1 MEATEVRE
9 NRGEAD
15 YKSLQTHTHEGVGE
29 IVLRGPGKGNAMGP
43 DFWNEFPQAV
53 RALDLDK
60 SVRAVVVRG
69 NGKDFSFGLDLP
81 AMMPVLAAPVSDEK
95 GKFGGGKFLGSE
107 RLSFLQV
114 ILKLQEAFSLIERSP
129 KPYIAAVSGWC
140 IGGGLDLISAC
151 DIRLCSKDAKFS
163 LREVKVAIVADLGSL
178 QRLPHIIGQGYTRE
192 LAFTGKDVDAAKA
205 LQMGL
210 VNEVLEDPEALKVEA
225 FKLALEIASNA
236 PLVVQGTK
244 TILNESRELGVSAGL
259 KNVALWNSAFLHSEE
274 LGEAMQAFAEK
285 RAPKF

>member
-1 MEATEVRE
+1 
-9 NRGEAD
+9 
-15 YKSLQTHTHEGVGE
+15 
-29 IVLRGPGKGNAMGP
+29 
-43 DFWNEFPQAV
+43 
-53 RALDLDK
+53 
-60 SVRAVVVRG
+60 
-69 NGKDFSFGLDLP
+69 
-81 AMMPVLAAPVSDEK
+81 
-95 GKFGGGKFLGSE
+95 
-107 RLSFLQV
+107 
-114 ILKLQEAFSLIERSP
+114 
-129 KPYIAAVSGWC
+129 
-140 IGGGLDLISAC
+140 
-151 DIRLCSKDAKFS
+151 
-163 LREVKVAIVADLGSL
+163 LGSL